1 MIELKLTVSSG
12 KVATLK
18 HKVFDHTVKYWIS
31 ISIWFGLSR
40 KLTEIFYSLGDG
52 FSEKTN
58 FNWSD
63 SFTPDCYVKFNLMS
77 NFWPIPF
84 RFCLRG

>member
-1 MIELKLTVSSG
+1 MIQYKLTVSSG
-12 KVATLK
+12 KVTTLK
-18 HKVFDHTVKYWIS
+18 HKVFDHTVKYRIG

-40 KLTEIFYSLGDG
+40 KLTEIFDSFGDG
-52 FSEKTN
+52 FSEKSN

-63 SFTPDCYVKFNLMS
+63 SFTSDCYVKYSLMS
-77 NFWPIPF
+77 NFGPISF